1 MSFRRAQSTL
11 VATGILLFAALL
23 PATVAARPPVSLR
36 GIELPTVLSF
46 YDRARHI
53 AHRAEQRADHPELP
67 DQPEKVARQELE
79 SIETIVLDPGHGADN
94 SGAIGVAHV
103 AEKYLT
109 LELAYTLRR
118 RIQQTYP
125 DVRVVL
131 TRYWDKGLSLDE
143 RTHLANRLDADLF
156 LSLHYNAAVHQR
168 AVGYETYYL
177 ATREAIP
184 GRQQVKGEPI
194 AAASS
199 RVTGI
204 AGESDEKAFE
214 VQGDELAVIKRDLAR
229 ARQHR
234 FSGLLAETV
243 QRHLVEHVDSVDRGV
258 KQANFG
264 VLRGALMPAVVVES
278 GFLTHPD
285 EGRQVL
291 DRTHRQK
298 LVEGLMESIGE
309 FDALQA
315 RALGPPEDAQA
326 SQ

>member
-1 MSFRRAQSTL
+1 L
-11 VATGILLFAALL
+11 VATGLLLFAVLL
-23 PATVAARPPVSLR
+23 PSTVAAGPPVTLR

-46 YDRARHI
+46 YDRARHV
-53 AHRAEQRADHPELP
+53 AHRADQQADPREQTDHPDEP
-67 DQPEKVARQELE
+67 PQKRLE
-79 SIETIVLDPGHGADN
+79 SIDTIVLDPGHGAGN

-109 LELAYTLRR
+109 LELAYALRR
-118 RIQQTYP
+118 RIQETYP

-143 RTHLANRLDADLF
+143 RTHLANRIDADLF

-204 AGESDEKAFE
+204 AGESDEEAFE
-214 VQGDELAVIKRDLAR
+214 IQGDDLAVIKRDLAR

-243 QRHLVEHVDSVDRGV
+243 QRHLIEHVDSVDRGV

-291 DRTHRQK
+291 DPDHRKK
-298 LVEGLMESIGE
+298 LVESLMESIDQ
-309 FDALQA
+309 FDALQT
-315 RALGPPEDAQA
+315 RALK
-326 SQ
+326 